1 MAFSAGK
8 VTTGLI
14 DRQVIFRAGEV
25 DRRDQSEDAI
35 VRLFEGGFAGKRP
48 HLLGLHK
55 AASLRIS
62 LPDQIAFHLEILS
75 HALFSLQVIVTVCY
89 RQIRVRGSGDL

>member
-14 DRQVIFRAGEV
+14 DRQVIFRTGEV

-35 VRLFEGGFAGKRP
+35 VRLFESGFAGKRP
-48 HLLGLHK
+48 HLLCLQK
-55 AASLRIS
+55 TASLRIS
-62 LPDQIAFHLEILS
+62 LPDQIAFHLKILS
-75 HALFSLQVIVTVCY
+75 HALFSLQVILTV
-89 RQIRVRGSGDL
+89 